1 MSGPAST
8 ARAAAPGTLP
18 AGLPHVRS
26 QGMRVH
32 LKSLT
37 LKGFK
42 SFATATTLKF
52 EPGITAVVGPNGS
65 GKSNVVDAIA
75 WVLGEQGAK
84 ALRGGKMEDVIFAGT
99 PGRPALGRAEVVLT
113 IDNSDGALPIDY
125 TEVTISRL
133 MFRSG
138 ESEYAING
146 TPCRLLDVQEL
157 LSDSGI
163 GRELHVIV
171 GQGQLDAILAAR
183 PEERRG
189 FIEEAAGVLKHRKR
203 KEKAL
208 RKLDAMQ
215 ANLTR
220 LTDLTAELRRQL
232 KPLGRQA
239 EIARRAAV
247 IQAELRDMRLR
258 LLADDLLGLRSVMAA
273 EMRDEE
279 ELRARRTAVETSL
292 AAATAREAELEAA
305 LASDAPQLAR
315 AQETFYR
322 LASLRERFRG
332 TAELAGERQRNLSE
346 DLDAEAR
353 PGRSAEDLEAEA
365 AQVRADEAQV
375 REGLTADRD
384 RLAEAEERRAELEQ
398 RLRAE
403 EQALVATA
411 RAQADRREG
420 LARLH
425 GQVNALRTRAAAAD
439 EEIGRL
445 AAARAEAVTRAER
458 ARAEFLVV
466 QEQVLT
472 LEGGESGLDASYEAA
487 NGALTEATIRV
498 EQLVAEEREAER
510 EKSFWSARREAL
522 EMSLLRRDGA
532 GTLVDAG
539 DRVPGLLGTVASVL
553 SVTPG
558 YEAAVAAALGAL
570 ADAVAVE
577 GPDAAVRAIEHL
589 RTEDA
594 GRATLLV
601 GGAAAE
607 PHDRPPLPG
616 GAEWALDLVTAP
628 PPLAAAVERLLGGVA
643 VVADLAAA
651 RALVD
656 QGLTAVTR
664 DGDLLSPWRAEGGG
678 ASAPTLLEVQAAA
691 DEAAEKLA
699 DATMRADRLRFA
711 LSTARGD
718 LDRLQVDLDRALEQL
733 HESDAQMAAI
743 AEQLNLLGSQQR
755 AAQDEA
761 DRLERAR
768 ADAATARDRDLEGL
782 AALEQRLAEAQ
793 VAPLDVE
800 PDTSARDEAAAELAR
815 ARGVEVEVRLG
826 VVAGEERAR
835 ALTSRAEG
843 LERAA
848 QAERASRER
857 LAALREQRARGAIVA
872 AAVAQAATEALQRIE
887 RSIETAADER
897 GLVEA
902 SRRLHEGE
910 LGEVRTRRRE
920 LATELDGL
928 TDVAHRDEVA
938 RAEQRLRIEQL
949 EQRCAEEYGID
960 PESLVADYGPDS
972 DVPPPSD
979 AEDPTPAPY
988 DRTMVERRAAAA
1000 DRQLALLGRVNPLAL
1015 EEFSA
1020 LEERHAYLST
1030 QLEDLKDTRRDL
1042 LTVVKEVDERIH
1054 EVFRSAFEDTARE
1067 FETVFGILFPGGE
1080 GRLVLTDPD
1089 DLLTTGIE
1097 VEARPP
1103 GKKVKR
1109 LSLLS
1114 GGERSLTA
1122 IALLFAIF
1130 RARPSPFYLLDEV
1143 EAALDDR
1150 NLGRLLDMVEEFRGT
1165 SQIVI
1170 ITHQKRTMEIADSL
1184 YGVSMRNDGIST
1196 VISQRLR
1203 EPEDARA

>member
-1 MSGPAST
+1 M
-8 ARAAAPGTLP
+8 
-18 AGLPHVRS
+18 
-26 QGMRVH
+26 H

-37 LKGFK
+37 LRGFK

-113 IDNSDGALPIDY
+113 IDNADGALPIDY

-171 GQGQLDAILAAR
+171 GQGQLDAVLSAR

-220 LTDLTAELRRQL
+220 LNDLTAELRRQL
-232 KPLGRQA
+232 KPLGKQA

-258 LLADDLLGLRSVMAA
+258 LLADDLLGLRTVMAA
-273 EMRDEE
+273 ELRDEE
-279 ELRARRTAVETSL
+279 ELRSRRTAVETSL
-292 AAATAREAELEAA
+292 AAVTAREAELEAA
-305 LASDAPQLAR
+305 LAADAPLLAR

-322 LASLRERFRG
+322 LSSLRERFRG
-332 TAELAGERQRNLSE
+332 TAELAGERARNLATDIE
-346 DLDAEAR
+346 AEAR

-365 AQVRADEAQV
+365 RTV
-375 REGLTADRD
+375 REEEAAVREALEADKA
-384 RLAEAEERRAELEQ
+384 RLADAEATRATLEQ
-398 RLRAE
+398 ALRAE
-403 EQALVATA
+403 EQALVASA

-420 LARLH
+420 LATLV
-425 GQVNALRTRAAAAD
+425 GEVNALRSRAAAAD

-445 AAARAEAVTRAER
+445 AAARLEAERRAER
-458 ARAEFLVV
+458 ARGEFLVV
-466 QEQVLT
+466 QQQVIT
-472 LEGGESGLDASYEAA
+472 LEGGESGLDATYEAA
-487 NGALTEATIRV
+487 NAALTEATIRV

-532 GTLVDAG
+532 GALVDAG
-539 DRVPGLLGTVASVL
+539 ERLPGLLGTVASVL
-553 SVTPG
+553 SVRPG
-558 YEAAVAAALGAL
+558 SEVAIAAALGSL
-570 ADAVAVE
+570 ADAVAVDS
-577 GPDAAVRAIEHL
+577 PDAAVRAL
-589 RTEDA
+589 DLLKTDDA

-601 GGAAAE
+601 GGATAGDA
-607 PHDRPPLPG
+607 PRYDLPD

-628 PPLAAAVERLLGGVA
+628 ATLDAAVRRILGSVA
-643 VVADLAAA
+643 VVADIGAA
-651 RALVD
+651 RALVAQHPD
-656 QGLTAVTR
+656 LTVATAE
-664 DGDLLSPWRAEGGG
+664 GDLLSAWLAVGGG
-678 ASAPTLLEVQAAA
+678 ASAPSLLEVQAAA
-691 DEAAEKLA
+691 DEAAERLA
-699 DATMRADRLRFA
+699 DATMSADRLRFA
-711 LSTARGD
+711 LTTARTD

-743 AEQLNLLGSQQR
+743 AEQLNLLGSAQR
-755 AAQDEA
+755 AAADEA
-761 DRLERAR
+761 ERLDQAQRA
-768 ADAATARDRDLEGL
+768 AEDARDRDLEGL
-782 AALEQRLAEAQ
+782 VAMEHRLAEAQ
-793 VAPLDVE
+793 AAPLDVE
-800 PDTSARDEAAAELAR
+800 PDTSARDEAAASLHQAR
-815 ARGVEVEVRLG
+815 SVEVEVRLG

-835 ALTSRAEG
+835 ALTSRAEA

-848 QAERASRER
+848 AAERASRER
-857 LAALREQRARGAIVA
+857 LAALRQQRATGAIVA
-872 AAVAQAATEALQRIE
+872 AAVAEAAREALTRIDASIAQAHDE
-887 RSIETAADER
+887 RS
-897 GLVEA
+897 LVEA
-902 SRRLHEGE
+902 SRRLNEGE
-910 LGEVRTRRRE
+910 LAEVRTKRRE
-920 LATELDGL
+920 LATELEGL

-938 RAEQRLRIEQL
+938 RAEQRLRIEAL
-949 EQRCAEEYGID
+949 ENRCAEEYGID
-960 PESLVADYGPDS
+960 PETLVADYGPDN

-988 DRTMVERRAAAA
+988 DRAVVERRAAAA

-1020 LEERHAYLST
+1020 LEERHAYLSN
-1030 QLEDLKDTRRDL
+1030 QLEDLKNTRRDL
-1042 LTVVKEVDERIH
+1042 LLVVKEVDERIH
-1054 EVFRSAFEDTARE
+1054 DVFRSAFEDTARE
-1067 FETVFGILFPGGE
+1067 FEHVFSVLFPGGE
-1080 GRLVLTDPD
+1080 GKLILTDPD
-1089 DLLTTGIE
+1089 DLLTSGIE

-1165 SQIVI
+1165 SQIVM

-1184 YGVSMRNDGIST
+1184 YGVSMRGDGIST

-1203 EPEDARA
+1203 EREDARA

>member
-1 MSGPAST
+1 
-8 ARAAAPGTLP
+8 
-18 AGLPHVRS
+18 
-26 QGMRVH
+26 VH

-37 LKGFK
+37 LRGFK
-42 SFATATTLKF
+42 SFATSTTLKF

-99 PGRPALGRAEVVLT
+99 PGRPALGRAEVILT
-113 IDNSDGALPIDY
+113 IDNADGALPIDY

-171 GQGQLDAILAAR
+171 GQGQLDAILASR
-183 PEERRG
+183 PEDRRG

-220 LTDLTAELRRQL
+220 LTDLTGELRRQL
-232 KPLGRQA
+232 KPLGKQA

-258 LLADDLLGLRSVMAA
+258 LLADDLLGLRTVMDA
-273 EMRDEE
+273 ELRDEE
-279 ELRARRTAVETSL
+279 ELRARRGAVEKSL
-292 AAATAREAELEAA
+292 ATVTAREQEVESA
-305 LASDAPQLAR
+305 LAADAPLLAR

-322 LASLRERFRG
+322 LNSLRERFRG
-332 TAELAGERQRNLSE
+332 TASLAAERQRNLSE
-346 DLDAEAR
+346 DIEAEAR

-365 AQVRADEAQV
+365 TQVRADEATV
-375 REGLTADRD
+375 TGALTADRD
-384 RLAEAEERRAELEQ
+384 RLAAAEDARAELEQ

-420 LARLH
+420 LAKLH
-425 GQVNALRTRAAAAD
+425 GQVDAAKARAAAAD
-439 EEIGRL
+439 EEIARL
-445 AAARAEAVTRAER
+445 TAARNEAVLRAER

-472 LEGGESGLDASYEAA
+472 LEGGESSLDESYEAA
-487 NGALTEATIRV
+487 NNALTEATIRV
-498 EQLVAEEREAER
+498 EQLIAEEREAER

-532 GTLVDAG
+532 GALVDAAL
-539 DRVPGLLGTVASVL
+539 PGLLGTVASVL
-553 SVTPG
+553 TVEPG
-558 YEAAVAAALGAL
+558 HEAAVAAALGAL

-577 GPDAAVRAIEHL
+577 DADAAARALRHL
-589 RTEDA
+589 KAEDA
-594 GRATLLV
+594 GRAALLV
-601 GGAAAE
+601 GGATPVDE
-607 PHDRPPLPG
+607 PRLDLPD
-616 GAEWALDLVTAP
+616 GARWALDLVTAP
-628 PPLAAAVERLLGGVA
+628 ATLQAAVQRILAGVA
-643 VVADLAAA
+643 VVPDLDAA
-651 RALVD
+651 REVVRR
-656 QGLTAVTR
+656 GITAVT
-664 DGDLLSPWRAEGGG
+664 DEGDLLSPWQAVGGG
-678 ASAPTLLEVQAAA
+678 ASAPSLLEVQAAA

-699 DATMRADRLRFA
+699 EASMSADRLRFA
-711 LSTARGD
+711 LSSARTD
-718 LDRLQVDLDRALEQL
+718 LDRLQVDLDRALESL
-733 HESDAQMAAI
+733 HESDARMAAV
-743 AEQLNLLGSQQR
+743 AEQLGLLGSSQR
-755 AAQDEA
+755 AATEEA
-761 DRLERAR
+761 ERLAR
-768 ADAATARDRDLEGL
+768 AQRDAEVVRDADLEGI
-782 AALEQRLAEAQ
+782 AALEHRLAEAQ
-793 VAPLDVE
+793 AAPLDVE
-800 PDTSARDEAAAELAR
+800 PDTSARDAVAHELAQ
-815 ARGVEVEVRLG
+815 ARSVEVEVRLG

-835 ALTSRAEG
+835 ALASRADS

-857 LAALREQRARGAIVA
+857 LAALREQRARGAVVA
-872 AAVAQAATEALQRIE
+872 AAVAVAAQEALQRIE

-897 GLVEA
+897 SLIEA
-902 SRRLHEGE
+902 GRRLHEGE
-910 LGEVRTRRRE
+910 LAEVRTRRRE
-920 LATELDGL
+920 LAAELDGL

-949 EQRCAEEYGID
+949 EQRCVEEYGID
-960 PESLVADYGPDS
+960 PETLVGEYGPDN

-979 AEDPTPAPY
+979 AEDPTPTPY
-988 DRTMVERRAAAA
+988 DRQSVERRGAAA

-1067 FETVFGILFPGGE
+1067 FEHVFSVLFPGGE

-1184 YGVSMRNDGIST
+1184 YGVSMRGDGISQ

>member
-1 MSGPAST
+1 
-8 ARAAAPGTLP
+8 
-18 AGLPHVRS
+18 
-26 QGMRVH
+26 VH

-42 SFATATTLKF
+42 SFATSTTLKF

-113 IDNSDGALPIDY
+113 IDNADGALPIDY

-171 GQGQLDAILAAR
+171 GQGQLDAVLAAR

-232 KPLGRQA
+232 KPLGKQA

-258 LLADDLLGLRSVMAA
+258 LLADDLLGLRTVMAA
-273 EMRDEE
+273 ELRDEA
-279 ELRARRTAVETSL
+279 ELLARRQAVETSL
-292 AAATAREAELEAA
+292 RAATEREQELESA
-305 LASDAPQLAR
+305 LAADAPLLAR
-315 AQETFYR
+315 AQETYYR
-322 LASLRERFRG
+322 LSGLRERFRG
-332 TAELAGERQRNLSE
+332 TAELAGERQRNLSA
-346 DLDAEAR
+346 DIDAEAR

-365 AQVRADEAQV
+365 RTVRADEASV
-375 REGLTADRD
+375 RESLTADTD
-384 RLAEAEERRAELEQ
+384 RLAQAEQRRADLEAK
-398 RLRAE
+398 LRAA
-403 EQALVATA
+403 EQELVSAA

-420 LARLH
+420 LAKLH
-425 GQVNALRTRAAAAD
+425 GEVHALRTRAAAAD

-445 AAARAEAVTRAER
+445 AAARAEAVARAER

-466 QEQVLT
+466 QDQVVQ
-472 LEGGESGLDASYEAA
+472 LEGGETGLDESYEAA
-487 NGALTEATIRV
+487 NNALTEATIRV

-532 GTLVDAG
+532 GALVDAAP
-539 DRVPGLLGTVASVL
+539 PGLLGTVASVL
-553 SVTPG
+553 DVRPG
-558 YEAAVAAALGAL
+558 YEAAIAAALGSL

-577 GPDAAVRAIEHL
+577 SPEAAVTALDLLKRDDL
-589 RTEDA
+589 

-601 GGAAAE
+601 GFPDESPADQSA
-607 PHDRPPLPG
+607 LPD

-628 PPLAAAVERLLGGVA
+628 PPLGSAVRRILAGVA
-643 VVADLAAA
+643 VVADLDAA
-651 RALVD
+651 RALVEQHPD
-656 QGLTAVTR
+656 VTAVTR
-664 DGDLLSPWRAEGGG
+664 DGDLLSAWRAAGGG

-691 DEAAEKLA
+691 DEAAAKTA
-699 DATMRADRLRFA
+699 DATMSADRLRFA
-711 LSTARGD
+711 LSSARTE
-718 LDRLQVDLDRALEQL
+718 LDRLQVDLDRALGSL
-733 HESDAQMAAI
+733 HESDAQMAAV
-743 AEQLNLLGSQQR
+743 AEQLGLLGSQQR
-755 AAQDEA
+755 AAAEEA
-761 DRLERAR
+761 DRLERAQR
-768 ADAATARDRDLEGL
+768 DAEAARDRDLEGL

-793 VAPLDVE
+793 AAPLDVD
-800 PDTSARDEAAAELAR
+800 PDTSSRDEAAAELAQAR
-815 ARGVEVEVRLG
+815 AVEVEVRLG

-835 ALTSRAEG
+835 ALGSRADA

-857 LAALREQRARGAIVA
+857 LAALRERRARGAIVA
-872 AAVAQAATEALQRIE
+872 AAVAAAAVEALERIE
-887 RSIETAADER
+887 VSLAAAADER

-902 SRRLHEGE
+902 GRRLHEGE
-910 LGEVRTRRRE
+910 LAEVRTARRE

-928 TDVAHRDEVA
+928 TGMAHRDEVA
-938 RAEQRLRIEQL
+938 RAEQRLRIEAL

-960 PESLVADYGPDS
+960 PESLVTDYGPDN

-988 DRTMVERRAAAA
+988 DRQIVERRAGAA
-1000 DRQLALLGRVNPLAL
+1000 DRQLALLGKVNPLAL

-1020 LEERHAYLST
+1020 LEERHAYLSN

-1067 FETVFGILFPGGE
+1067 FETVFSILFPGGE

-1165 SQIVI
+1165 SQVVI

-1184 YGVSMRNDGIST
+1184 YGVSMRGDGIST

>member
-1 MSGPAST
+1 MCGLFA
-8 ARAAAPGTLP
+8 GTLDP
-18 AGLPHVRS
+18 GLPHVQA
-26 QGMRVH
+26 QGTRVH

-37 LKGFK
+37 LRGFK

-113 IDNSDGALPIDY
+113 IDNADGALPIDY

-232 KPLGRQA
+232 KPLGKQA

-258 LLADDLLGLRSVMAA
+258 LLADDLLGMRSVMDA
-273 EMRDEE
+273 ELRDEA
-279 ELRARRTAVETSL
+279 ELRTRRAAVEQSL

-305 LASDAPQLAR
+305 LAADAPALAR
-315 AQETFYR
+315 AQETYYR

-332 TAELAGERQRNLSE
+332 TASLADERHRNLAE
-346 DLDAEAR
+346 DIEAEAR

-365 AQVRADEAQV
+365 ATVRTEQASVAETVRADGE
-375 REGLTADRD
+375 
-384 RLAEAEERRAELEQ
+384 RLAAAQAHRAGLEE

-403 EQALVATA
+403 EQALVSAA

-420 LARLH
+420 LAKLT
-425 GQVNALRTRAAAAD
+425 GEVNALRTRAAAAD
-439 EEIGRL
+439 EEVGRL
-445 AAARAEAVTRAER
+445 AAARAEAVQRAER
-458 ARAEFLVV
+458 ARAEFLGV
-466 QEQVLT
+466 QEQVLL
-472 LEGGESGLDASYEAA
+472 LEGGESGLDATYEAA
-487 NGALTEATIRV
+487 SNALSEATIRV

-532 GTLVDAG
+532 GALVDAG
-539 DRVPGLLGTVASVL
+539 FDGLVGTVASVL
-553 SVTPG
+553 SVRPG
-558 YEAAVAAALGAL
+558 SEVAVAAALGSL

-577 GPDAAVRAIEHL
+577 GPDAAIRAL
-589 RTEDA
+589 DLLKRDDA

-601 GGAAAE
+601 GDPSASTAKNTQL
-607 PHDRPPLPG
+607 RPLPAG
-616 GAEWALDLVTAP
+616 VEWALDLVTAP
-628 PPLAAAVERLLGGVA
+628 AALDGAVRRILDGIA

-651 RALVD
+651 RALVAARPD
-656 QGLTAVTR
+656 VTAVTH
-664 DGDLLSPWRAEGGG
+664 DGDLLSAWRAVGGG

-691 DEAAEKLA
+691 DEAAERLA
-699 DATMRADRLRFA
+699 AAGMALDRLRFA
-711 LSTARGD
+711 LATARTD
-718 LDRLQVDLDRALEQL
+718 LDRLQVDLDRALESL
-733 HESDAQMAAI
+733 HESDASMAAV
-743 AEQLNLLGSQQR
+743 AEQLGLLGSQQR

-761 DRLERAR
+761 DRLERAQQ
-768 ADAATARDRDLEGL
+768 DALAARDRDLAGL

-793 VAPLDVE
+793 AAPLDVE
-800 PDTSARDEAAAELAR
+800 PDTAARDAAAAELGQAR
-815 ARGVEVEVRLG
+815 AVEVEVRLG
-826 VVAGEERAR
+826 VVAGEERVR
-835 ALTSRAEG
+835 ALASRAEA

-848 QAERASRER
+848 AAERASRER
-857 LAALREQRARGAIVA
+857 LAALRHQRARGAIVA
-872 AAVAQAATEALQRIE
+872 LAVAEAAREALVRIE
-887 RSIETAADER
+887 SSIAAASAEREAVETTRR
-897 GLVEA
+897 G
-902 SRRLHEGE
+902 HEGE
-910 LGEVRTRRRE
+910 LAEVRTRRRE

-938 RAEQRLRIEQL
+938 RAEQRLRIEAL
-949 EQRCAEEYGID
+949 ENRCAEEYGID
-960 PESLVADYGPDS
+960 PDTLAGEYGPDN
-972 DVPPPSD
+972 DVPPPGD

-988 DRTMVERRAAAA
+988 DRSVVERRAAAA

-1042 LTVVKEVDERIH
+1042 LTVVREVDERIH
-1054 EVFRSAFEDTARE
+1054 EVFRSAYEDTARE
-1067 FETVFGILFPGGE
+1067 FEQVFSVLFPGGE

-1130 RARPSPFYLLDEV
+1130 RARPSPFYVLDEV

-1150 NLGRLLDMVEEFRGT
+1150 NLGRLLDLVEEFRGT
-1165 SQIVI
+1165 SQIVVV
-1170 ITHQKRTMEIADSL
+1170 THQKRTMEIADSL
-1184 YGVSMRNDGIST
+1184 YGISMRNDGIST

-1203 EPEDARA
+1203 EREDASA

>member
-1 MSGPAST
+1 M
-8 ARAAAPGTLP
+8 
-18 AGLPHVRS
+18 
-26 QGMRVH
+26 H

-37 LKGFK
+37 LRGFK
-42 SFATATTLKF
+42 SFATSTTLKF

-99 PGRPALGRAEVVLT
+99 PGRPALGRAEVILT
-113 IDNSDGALPIDY
+113 IDNADGALPIDY

-171 GQGQLDAILAAR
+171 GQGQLDAILASR
-183 PEERRG
+183 PEDRRG

-232 KPLGRQA
+232 KPLGKQA

-258 LLADDLLGLRSVMAA
+258 LLADDLVALRGVMAA
-273 EMRDEE
+273 ELRDEE
-279 ELRARRTAVETSL
+279 ELRTRRSAVEASL
-292 AAATAREAELEAA
+292 NAATAREAELEAA
-305 LASDAPQLAR
+305 LAADAPSLAR

-322 LASLRERFRG
+322 LSSLRERFRG
-332 TAELAGERQRNLSE
+332 TAELAGERHRNLSS
-346 DLDAEAR
+346 DIDAEAR

-365 AQVRADEAQV
+365 ATVRADEAAV
-375 REGLTADRD
+375 REALLADRD
-384 RLAEAEERRAELEQ
+384 RLAAAEERRAALEQ

-403 EQALVATA
+403 DQALVATA

-420 LARLH
+420 LAKLAGH
-425 GQVNALRTRAAAAD
+425 VNALRTRAAAAE

-445 AAARAEAVTRAER
+445 ATARQEAVLRAER
-458 ARAEFLVV
+458 ARAEFLAV
-466 QEQVLT
+466 QDQVLL
-472 LEGGESGLDASYEAA
+472 LEGGESGLDEHYEAA
-487 NGALTEATIRV
+487 NVALTEATIKV

-510 EKSFWSARREAL
+510 EKSFWSARLEAL

-532 GTLVDAG
+532 GALVDA
-539 DRVPGLLGTVASVL
+539 RLPGLLGTVASVL
-553 SVTPG
+553 SVRAG
-558 YEAAVAAALGAL
+558 SEVAVAAALGSY

-577 GPDAAVRAIEHL
+577 DPDAAVRAL
-589 RTEDA
+589 DLLKTDDA
-594 GRATLLV
+594 GRAALLV
-601 GGAAAE
+601 GGATGDA
-607 PHDRPPLPG
+607 PSGDLPG
-616 GAEWALDLVTAP
+616 GAEWALALVTAP
-628 PPLAAAVERLLGGVA
+628 PPLVCAVRRILGGIA

-651 RALVD
+651 RALVAARPD
-656 QGLTAVTR
+656 LTAVTY
-664 DGDLLSPWRAEGGG
+664 DGDLLSAWRAVGGG
-678 ASAPTLLEVQAAA
+678 ASAPSLLEVQAAA
-691 DEAAEKLA
+691 DEAAERLA
-699 DATMRADRLRFA
+699 EASMSADRLRFA
-711 LSTARGD
+711 LSSARTD
-718 LDRLQVDLDRALEQL
+718 LDRLQVDLDRALESL
-733 HESDAQMAAI
+733 HESDARMAAV
-743 AEQLNLLGSQQR
+743 AEQLGLLGSQQR
-755 AAQDEA
+755 AAIDEA
-761 DRLERAR
+761 DRLERAER
-768 ADAATARDRDLEGL
+768 DAEAARDRDLEGL
-782 AALEQRLAEAQ
+782 AALEHRLAEAQ

-800 PDTSARDEAAAELAR
+800 PDTTARDDAAAELGQ

-835 ALTSRAEG
+835 ALTSRAET

-848 QAERASRER
+848 AAERASRER

-872 AAVAQAATEALQRIE
+872 AAVADAAREALTRIE
-887 RSIETAADER
+887 ASIAQASDER
-897 GLVEA
+897 SLIEA
-902 SRRLHEGE
+902 SRRLNEGE
-910 LGEVRTRRRE
+910 LVEIRTRRRE
-920 LATELDGL
+920 VAAELDGL
-928 TDVAHRDEVA
+928 TDVARTWEVA
-938 RAEQRLRIEQL
+938 GVEHRLRIEAL
-949 EQRCAEEYGID
+949 ENRCAEEHGID
-960 PESLVADYGPDS
+960 PETLAADYGPDN

-988 DRTMVERRAAAA
+988 DRPMVERRATAA

-1020 LEERHAYLST
+1020 LEERHAYLAN

-1042 LTVVKEVDERIH
+1042 LTVVREVDERIH

-1067 FETVFGILFPGGE
+1067 FAEVFSILFPGGE

-1165 SQIVI
+1165 SQVVIV
-1170 ITHQKRTMEIADSL
+1170 THQKRTMEIADSL
-1184 YGVSMRNDGIST
+1184 YGVSMRDDGIST

-1203 EPEDARA
+1203 EREDARA

>member
-1 MSGPAST
+1 
-8 ARAAAPGTLP
+8 
-18 AGLPHVRS
+18 
-26 QGMRVH
+26 VH

-37 LKGFK
+37 LRGFK

-113 IDNSDGALPIDY
+113 IDNADGALPIDY

-171 GQGQLDAILAAR
+171 GQGQLDAVLSAR
-183 PEERRG
+183 PEDRRG

-258 LLADDLLGLRSVMAA
+258 LLADDLLGLRTVMAA
-273 EMRDEE
+273 ELRDEA
-279 ELRARRTAVETSL
+279 ELRGRRTAVESSLGSATTRETELEGLL
-292 AAATAREAELEAA
+292 AA
-305 LASDAPQLAR
+305 DAPLLAR
-315 AQETFYR
+315 AQETYYR
-322 LASLRERFRG
+322 LSSLRERFRG
-332 TAELAGERQRNLSE
+332 TAELAGERHRNLAA
-346 DLDAEAR
+346 DLEAEAR

-365 AQVRADEAQV
+365 AGVRTEEGVVRAALD
-375 REGLTADRD
+375 ADRA
-384 RLAEAEERRAELEQ
+384 RLAEAEERRAALEQ

-403 EQALVATA
+403 EQDLVSAA

-420 LARLH
+420 LAKLH

-439 EEIGRL
+439 EETGRIGT
-445 AAARAEAVTRAER
+445 ARAEAIARAER

-472 LEGGESGLDASYEAA
+472 LEGGESGLDAHYEAA
-487 NGALTEATIRV
+487 NASLTEATIRV
-498 EQLVAEEREAER
+498 ETLVAEEREAER

-532 GTLVDAG
+532 GALVDAG
-539 DRVPGLLGTVASVL
+539 DRLPGLLGTVASVL
-553 SVTPG
+553 SVRAG
-558 YEAAVAAALGAL
+558 SEVAVAAALGAL
-570 ADAVAVE
+570 ADAVAVSDA
-577 GPDAAVRAIEHL
+577 DAAVRAL
-589 RTEDA
+589 DLLKGDDA

-601 GGAAAE
+601 GGTERNPVANSAFSVRE
-607 PHDRPPLPG
+607 PLPG
-616 GAEWALDLVTAP
+616 RAEWALDLVTAP
-628 PPLAAAVERLLGGVA
+628 AALAGAVARILDGIA
-643 VVADLAAA
+643 VVPDLQSA
-651 RALVD
+651 RALVAQRPD
-656 QGLTAVTR
+656 LTVVT
-664 DGDLLSPWRAEGGG
+664 DEGDLLSAWRAVGGG
-678 ASAPTLLEVQAAA
+678 ASAPSLLEVQAAA
-691 DEAAEKLA
+691 DEAAEKFA
-699 DATMRADRLRFA
+699 EASMSADRLRFA
-711 LSTARGD
+711 LSSARAE
-718 LDRLQVDLDRALEQL
+718 LDRLQVDLDRALEGL
-733 HESDAQMAAI
+733 HESDARMAAV
-743 AEQLNLLGSQQR
+743 AEQLGLLGSQQR

-761 DRLERAR
+761 ERLDRALH
-768 ADAATARDRDLEGL
+768 DAEAARDRDLQGL

-800 PDTSARDEAAAELAR
+800 PDTSARDEAAGELHAAR
-815 ARGVEVEVRLG
+815 AVEVEVRLG
-826 VVAGEERAR
+826 VVAGEERSR
-835 ALTSRAEG
+835 ALVSRAES

-848 QAERASRER
+848 ATERASRER
-857 LAALREQRARGAIVA
+857 LAALRASRARGAIVA
-872 AAVAQAATEALQRIE
+872 AAVAEAAREVLARIE
-887 RSIETAADER
+887 VSIEQAKDER
-897 GLVEA
+897 SLVEA
-902 SRRLHEGE
+902 SRRLNEGE
-910 LGEVRTRRRE
+910 LAEVRTRRRE
-920 LATELDGL
+920 LATELEGL
-928 TDVAHRDEVA
+928 TDVAHRDEMA
-938 RAEQRLRIEQL
+938 RTEQRLRIEAL

-960 PESLVADYGPDS
+960 PDTLAADYGPDVE
-972 DVPPPSD
+972 VPPPGD

-988 DRTMVERRAAAA
+988 ERSMVERRAAAA
-1000 DRQLALLGRVNPLAL
+1000 DRQLALLGKVNPLAL

-1020 LEERHAYLST
+1020 LEERHAYLSH

-1067 FETVFGILFPGGE
+1067 FEHVFSILFPGGE
-1080 GRLVLTDPD
+1080 GRLILTDPD

-1150 NLGRLLDMVEEFRGT
+1150 NLSRLLDMVEEFRGT

-1170 ITHQKRTMEIADSL
+1170 VTHQKRTMEIADSL
-1184 YGVSMRNDGIST
+1184 YGVSMRGDGIST

-1203 EPEDARA
+1203 EREDIRA

>member
-1 MSGPAST
+1 
-8 ARAAAPGTLP
+8 
-18 AGLPHVRS
+18 
-26 QGMRVH
+26 VH

-37 LKGFK
+37 LRGFK

-113 IDNSDGALPIDY
+113 IDNADGALPIDY

-146 TPCRLLDVQEL
+146 APCRLLDVQEL

-171 GQGQLDAILAAR
+171 GQGQLDAVLAAR
-183 PEERRG
+183 PEDRRA

-239 EIARRAAV
+239 EIARRASV

-258 LLADDLLGLRSVMAA
+258 LLADDLLGLKTVMAA
-273 EMRDEE
+273 ELRDEE
-279 ELRARRTAVETSL
+279 ELRGRRSAVEKSL
-292 AAATAREAELEAA
+292 ATATARETELEAA
-305 LASDAPQLAR
+305 LAADAPLLAR

-322 LASLRERFRG
+322 LSSLRERFRG
-332 TAELAGERQRNLSE
+332 TAELAGERHRNLSADIE
-346 DLDAEAR
+346 AEAR

-365 AQVRADEAQV
+365 AEVRAEEGTV
-375 REGLTADRD
+375 RSVLDADRA
-384 RLAEAEERRAELEQ
+384 RLAEAEQHRASLEQ
-398 RLRAE
+398 SLRAE
-403 EQALVATA
+403 EQGLVATA

-439 EEIGRL
+439 EEIGRI
-445 AAARAEAVTRAER
+445 AAARQEAVARAER
-458 ARAEFLVV
+458 ARGEFLVV
-466 QEQVLT
+466 QEQVVT
-472 LEGGESGLDASYEAA
+472 LEGGESGLDEHYEAA
-487 NGALTEATIRV
+487 STALTDVTIHV

-532 GTLVDAG
+532 GALVDAG
-539 DRVPGLLGTVASVL
+539 DRLPGLLGTVASVL
-553 SVTPG
+553 SVRAG
-558 YEAAVAAALGAL
+558 SEVAVAAALGAL
-570 ADAVAVE
+570 ADAVAVS
-577 GPDAAVRAIEHL
+577 GPDAAVRAL
-589 RTEDA
+589 DLLKSDDA

-601 GGAAAE
+601 GGSPADSTR
-607 PHDRPPLPG
+607 HRPLPA
-616 GAEWALDLVTAP
+616 GAEWSLDLVTAP
-628 PPLAAAVERLLGGVA
+628 LALAGAVARILDGIA
-643 VVADLAAA
+643 VVPDLAAA
-651 RALVD
+651 RSLVEARPE
-656 QGLTAVTR
+656 LTVVT
-664 DGDLLSPWRAEGGG
+664 DEGDLLSAWRAVGGG
-678 ASAPTLLEVQAAA
+678 ASAPSLLEVQAAA

-699 DATMRADRLRFA
+699 EASMSADRLRFA
-711 LSTARGD
+711 LVSARSD
-718 LDRLQVDLDRALEQL
+718 LDRLQVDLDRALEGL
-733 HESDAQMAAI
+733 HESDARMAAV
-743 AEQLNLLGSQQR
+743 AEQLGLLGSQQR

-761 DRLERAR
+761 DRLERAQH
-768 ADAATARDRDLEGL
+768 DAEAARDRDLHGL
-782 AALEQRLAEAQ
+782 AALESRLAEAQ
-793 VAPLDVE
+793 AAPLDVE
-800 PDTSARDEAAAELAR
+800 PDTSVRDEVATALHAAR
-815 ARGVEVEVRLG
+815 SVEVEVRLG
-826 VVAGEERAR
+826 VVAGEERSR
-835 ALTSRAEG
+835 ALVSRAES

-848 QAERASRER
+848 AAERASRER
-857 LAALREQRARGAIVA
+857 LATLRATRARGAIVA
-872 AAVAQAATEALQRIE
+872 AAVAEVAVEALSRIE
-887 RSIETAADER
+887 ASIELANDGR
-897 GLVEA
+897 SLVEA
-902 SRRLHEGE
+902 SRRLNEGE
-910 LGEVRTRRRE
+910 LAEVRTRRRE
-920 LATELDGL
+920 LATELEGL
-928 TDVAHRDEVA
+928 TDVAHRDEMA
-938 RAEQRLRIEQL
+938 RTEQRLRIEAL
-949 EQRCAEEYGID
+949 EQRCADEYGID
-960 PESLVADYGPDS
+960 PDSLVADYGPDTE
-972 DVPPPSD
+972 VPPPGD

-988 DRTMVERRAAAA
+988 DRTVVERRAAAA
-1000 DRQLALLGRVNPLAL
+1000 DRQLALLGKVNPLAL

-1020 LEERHAYLST
+1020 LEERHAYLSN
-1030 QLEDLKDTRRDL
+1030 QLEDIKDTRRDL

-1067 FETVFGILFPGGE
+1067 FEQVFAVLFPGGE

-1089 DLLTTGIE
+1089 DLLTSGIE

-1103 GKKVKR
+1103 GKRVKR

-1150 NLGRLLDMVEEFRGT
+1150 NLSRLLDMVEEFRGT
-1165 SQIVI
+1165 SQIVVV
-1170 ITHQKRTMEIADSL
+1170 THQKRTMEIADSL
-1184 YGVSMRNDGIST
+1184 YGVSMRGDGIST

-1203 EPEDARA
+1203 EREDVGA